1 MSTRR
6 KHVSRAIVH
15 QPAAQFYDR
24 FVEGIKKRIRT
35 AQIKAA
41 LSANRELILL
51 YWDIGRAIVEAQKNK
66 GYGKRVVEMLSADLR
81 REFPAMS
88 GLSAL
93 NLWRMRAFYLAYGA
107 SDQKLSQAVTE
118 SGSAP
123 RKMKQPVSA
132 SAAQRA
138 MALQPAGQSQG
149 QKLSQ
154 AVTESPGA
162 AIDLLALLPWGHN
175 IVLFQKLKELDT
187 RLWYARAAL
196 EYGWSRSVLLIQIE
210 SRLHKRQGRAITNFT
225 ATLPAPQSDLAH
237 QTLKDPYIFDFLA
250 MDADARERDL
260 ELGLLNH
267 IQKFLVELGVGF
279 ALVGRQYRLEVSG
292 EEFFLDLL
300 FYHLRLRCFVVVD
313 LKMEAFK
320 PEFAG
325 KMNFYLSAVDNQLRH
340 RDDQPSIGL
349 LLCKERNRLIV
360 EYALRDVTKPIGVA
374 EWRTRLVESLP
385 KKLQTSL
392 PTVKQI
398 EAELSVELEPVT
410 LEAKGSV
417 GRNLSE

>member
-1 MSTRR
+1 
-6 KHVSRAIVH
+6 VQ
-15 QPAAQFYDR
+15 QPGAQFYDR
-24 FVEGIKKRIRT
+24 FVEGIKQRIRT

-51 YWDIGRAIVEAQKNK
+51 YWDIGRAIVEAQTDK

-93 NLWRMRAFYLAYGA
+93 NLWRMRAFYLGYGA
-107 SDQKLSQAVTE
+107 SNQKLSQAVTE
-118 SGSAP
+118 SGSATP
-123 RKMKQPVSA
+123 ELKQPVSE
-132 SAAQRA
+132 SPVQRPRA
-138 MALQPAGQSQG
+138 IPAGQLHG
-149 QKLSQ
+149 ERLSQ
-154 AVTESPGA
+154 LVTESAGA
-162 AIDLLALLPWGHN
+162 AIELLSLLPWGHN
-175 IVLFQKLKELDT
+175 LVLLQKLKELNT

-210 SRLHKRQGRAITNFT
+210 SRLHKRQGQAITNFT

-237 QTLKDPYIFDFLA
+237 QTLKDPYIFDFLT
-250 MDADARERDL
+250 MDAAARERDL

-325 KMNFYLSAVDNQLRH
+325 KMNFYLSAVDDQLRH
-340 RDDQPSIGL
+340 RDDQASIGL
-349 LLCKERNRLIV
+349 LLCKERNRLVV
-360 EYALRDVTKPIGVA
+360 EYALRDVKKPIGVA

-385 KKLQTSL
+385 KKLQSSL
-392 PTVKQI
+392 PTVRQI
-398 EAELSVELEPVT
+398 EAELAVELQPVT
-410 LEAKGSV
+410 IVAKGSV
-417 GRNLSE
+417 K

>member
-1 MSTRR
+1 MAR
-6 KHVSRAIVH
+6 KSLV
-15 QPAAQFYDR
+15 PAGYPALLAR
-24 FVEGIKKRIRT
+24 VKERVRT

-51 YWDIGRAIVEAQKNK
+51 YWDIGHAIVEAQKDK
-66 GYGKRVVEMLSADLR
+66 GYGRRVVKVLSVDLR
-81 REFPAMS
+81 REFPTMT

-93 NLWRMRAFYLAYGA
+93 NLWRMRAFYLAYA
-107 SDQKLSQAVTE
+107 SNQKLSQPVTE
-118 SGSAP
+118 S
-123 RKMKQPVSA
+123 
-132 SAAQRA
+132 
-138 MALQPAGQSQG
+138 AG
-149 QKLSQ
+149 
-154 AVTESPGA
+154 
-162 AIDLLALLPWGHN
+162 AIELMTSLPWGHN
-175 IVLFQKLKELDT
+175 IVLTQKVKQLGT

-196 EYGWSRSVLLIQIE
+196 ENGWSRSMLVIQIE
-210 SRLHKRQGRAITNFT
+210 SRLHERQGRAITNFS

-237 QTLKDPYIFDFLA
+237 QTLKDPYVFDFLT
-250 MDADARERDL
+250 MDVAARERDL

-279 ALVGRQYRLEVSG
+279 ALVGRQYRLDVSG

-313 LKMEAFK
+313 LKMEAFR

-325 KMNFYLSAVDNQLRH
+325 KMNFYLSAVDDQLRH
-340 RDDQPSIGL
+340 SDDQPSIGL

-360 EYALRDVTKPIGVA
+360 EYALRDVKKPIGVA

-385 KKLQTSL
+385 KKLQSSL

-398 EAELSVELEPVT
+398 EAELAVELQPIKV
-410 LEAKGSV
+410 A
-417 GRNLSE
+417 

>member
-1 MSTRR
+1 MAS
-6 KHVSRAIVH
+6 KSVM
-15 QPAAQFYDR
+15 PAGYAELLAR
-24 FVEGIKKRIRT
+24 VKERVRT

-51 YWDIGRAIVEAQKNK
+51 YWDIGRAIVEAQKDK
-66 GYGKRVVEMLSADLR
+66 GYGKRVVEMLSVDLR
-81 REFPAMS
+81 REFPTMT

-93 NLWRMRAFYLAYGA
+93 NLWRMRAFYLAYA
-107 SDQKLSQAVTE
+107 SNQKLSQPVTE
-118 SGSAP
+118 SDSQRHQIVKQTVSEIVA
-123 RKMKQPVSA
+123 QPVRDS
-132 SAAQRA
+132 S
-138 MALQPAGQSQG
+138 PSI
-149 QKLSQ
+149 LSQ
-154 AVTESPGA
+154 PVTESAGA
-162 AIDLLALLPWGHN
+162 IELLASLPWGHN
-175 IVLFQKLKELDT
+175 IVLMQKVKQLNT

-196 EYGWSRSVLLIQIE
+196 EHGWSRSMLLIQIE
-210 SRLHKRQGRAITNFT
+210 SRLHERQGRAITNFS

-237 QTLKDPYIFDFLA
+237 QTLKDPYVFDFLT
-250 MDADARERDL
+250 MDAAARERDL

-325 KMNFYLSAVDNQLRH
+325 KMNFYLSAVDEQLRH
-340 RDDQPSIGL
+340 KDDQPSIGL
-349 LLCKERNRLIV
+349 LLCKEKDRLIV
-360 EYALRDVTKPIGVA
+360 EYALRDVKKPIGVA

-385 KKLQTSL
+385 KKLQSSL
-392 PTVKQI
+392 PTVQQI
-398 EAELSVELEPVT
+398 EAELAVELEPMK
-410 LEAKGSV
+410 LEAKGSA
-417 GRNLSE
+417 RRDLAE